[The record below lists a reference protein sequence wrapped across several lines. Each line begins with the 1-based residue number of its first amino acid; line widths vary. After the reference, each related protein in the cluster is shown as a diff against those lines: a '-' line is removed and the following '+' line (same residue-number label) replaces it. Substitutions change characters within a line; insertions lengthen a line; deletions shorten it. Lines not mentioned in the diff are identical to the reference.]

1 MALGRFNKRAAFT
14 TFFRNFR
21 LFSYSFMQPL
31 AISQECLYFHKKFGC
46 IYALTSYFCPVC
58 IVRCISSCHILFH
71 FFKEGHWGVFHP

>member
-1 MALGRFNKRAAFT
+1 
-14 TFFRNFR
+14 
-21 LFSYSFMQPL
+21 MQPL

-71 FFKEGHWGVFHP
+71 FLKKDIGEFFIRKELCGFKIRFILKISYPHP

>member
-1 MALGRFNKRAAFT
+1 
-14 TFFRNFR
+14 
-21 LFSYSFMQPL
+21 MQPL

-71 FFKEGHWGVFHP
+71 FFKEKSLGSICVFSCYFCVSRIRHEARSNTSFVGRS